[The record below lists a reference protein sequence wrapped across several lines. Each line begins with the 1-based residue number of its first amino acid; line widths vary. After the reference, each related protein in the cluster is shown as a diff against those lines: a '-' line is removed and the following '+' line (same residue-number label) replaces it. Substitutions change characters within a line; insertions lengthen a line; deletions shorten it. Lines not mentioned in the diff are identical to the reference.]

1 MANIT
6 ITRRE
11 ETGSGWGYGVNID
24 GLEFEVSLD
33 NEYYNQLTS
42 GHISPNSLIKKSFE
56 FLLKREHKESIFREF
71 NLKDITKYFPGYER
85 EISV

>member
-6 ITRRE
+6 ITRE
-11 ETGSGWGYGVNID
+11 EKMENGWKFGVNVD
-24 GLEFEVSLD
+24 GLDFEVDLG
-33 NEYYNQLTS
+33 NEYYNKLTS
-42 GHISPNSLIKKSFE
+42 GHISPAALVKKSFE
-56 FLLKREHKESIFREF
+56 FLLKREHKESILRNF